1 MKNKLILREEVLD
14 NQSIRYIVEDAHQ
27 VYMLTGNLAV
37 AEEVVRKLKLEYNQE
52 KQNASKV

>member
-37 AEEVVRKLKLEYNQE
+37 AEEVVRKLKLEYNRE